1 MSERHGAS
9 RRWRPEP
16 AASAVPLTIR
26 IFRLDNALDNALA
39 VKFDSAA
46 FARKDGANFCWQEFT
61 MKRVSDCKPRTVLI
75 TGCSTGIGQAC
86 ALDLAAR
93 GWRVLAG
100 VRDRQDGQRIAREAA
115 GDLQPILLDVTDR
128 SMIQAAVERL
138 DALPGDGGLDGLV
151 NNAGIVVPGPLELL
165 ATEDLRRQLE
175 VNVLGTHALT
185 AAMLPMLRQ
194 AKGRIVLMGSITG
207 RITPPQYGAYAAS
220 KHALEAMADA
230 WRVELRPWRLSVS
243 IVQPDNV
250 DTPIWN
256 KLDRSVEA
264 LGNRSQQTVVD
275 MYQHSMQKVRASGL
289 RMGRT
294 GMSTAR
300 VVRAVRHA
308 LSARWPRARYPV
320 GWRTRLAFWGA
331 GNLPAWIMDRFLQ
344 LAVDR

>member
-1 MSERHGAS
+1 
-9 RRWRPEP
+9 
-16 AASAVPLTIR
+16 
-26 IFRLDNALDNALA
+26 
-39 VKFDSAA
+39 
-46 FARKDGANFCWQEFT
+46 
-61 MKRVSDCKPRTVLI
+61 MKRVSNRKPPAVLI
-75 TGCSTGIGQAC
+75 TGCSTGIGHAC

-93 GWRVLAG
+93 GWRVFAG
-100 VRDRQDGQRIAREAA
+100 VRDQQAGERIVQQAT

-128 SMIQAAVERL
+128 SMIQAAVDRL
-138 DALPGDGGLDGLV
+138 DAMLGTDGLDGLV

-165 ATEDLRRQLE
+165 ATEDFRRQLE

-207 RITPPQYGAYAAS
+207 WITPPQYGAYAAS

-230 WRVELRPWRLSVS
+230 WRVELRPWRLAVS

-256 KLDRSVEA
+256 KLDQSVAA
-264 LGNRSQQTVVD
+264 LGNRSEKTTVD
-275 MYQHSMQKVRASGL
+275 MYQRSMQKVRSSGL

-294 GMSTAR
+294 GMPTAR

-320 GWRTRLAFWGA
+320 GLRTRLAFWGA

-344 LAVDR
+344 SAVDR

>member
-1 MSERHGAS
+1 M
-9 RRWRPEP
+9 
-16 AASAVPLTIR
+16 
-26 IFRLDNALDNALA
+26 N
-39 VKFDSAA
+39 
-46 FARKDGANFCWQEFT
+46 
-61 MKRVSDCKPRTVLI
+61 RVSDRKPRTVLI

-100 VRDRQDGQRIAREAA
+100 VRNQQDGERITQQAL
-115 GDLQPILLDVTDR
+115 GDLQPILLDVTDG
-128 SMIQAAVERL
+128 SMIRAAVQRL
-138 DALPGDGGLDGLV
+138 EAVQGSAGLDGLV

-165 ATEDLRRQLE
+165 ATEDLRRQLQ

-185 AAMLPMLRQ
+185 AAMLPLVRQ
-194 AKGRIVLMGSITG
+194 ARGRIVLMGSITG
-207 RITPPQYGAYAAS
+207 RITPPHYGAYAAS

-230 WRVELRPWRLSVS
+230 WRVELRPWRLAVS

-256 KLDRSVEA
+256 KLDQSVEA
-264 LGNRSQQTVVD
+264 LGNRSAQSTVD
-275 MYQHSMQKVRASGL
+275 MYQRSMQKVRTSGL

-294 GMSTAR
+294 GMPTAR

-320 GWRTRLAFWGA
+320 GLRTRLAFWGA
-331 GNLPAWIMDRFLQ
+331 ANLPAWIMDRFLQ

>member
-1 MSERHGAS
+1 
-9 RRWRPEP
+9 
-16 AASAVPLTIR
+16 
-26 IFRLDNALDNALA
+26 
-39 VKFDSAA
+39 
-46 FARKDGANFCWQEFT
+46 
-61 MKRVSDCKPRTVLI
+61 MKLVSDQKPRAVLI
-75 TGCSTGIGQAC
+75 TGCSTGIGHAC

-100 VRDRQDGQRIAREAA
+100 VRSRQDGEQIVQQAA

-138 DALPGDGGLDGLV
+138 DALLGNDGLDGLV

-165 ATEDLRRQLE
+165 GTEDFRRQLE
-175 VNVLGTHALT
+175 VNVLGTHAVT

-230 WRVELRPWRLSVS
+230 WRVELQPWRISVA

-256 KLDRSVEA
+256 KLDQSVEA
-264 LGNRSQQTVVD
+264 LGNRPEQTTVD
-275 MYQHSMQKVRASGL
+275 MYQRSMQKVRSSGL

-294 GMSTAR
+294 GMPTAR
-300 VVRAVRHA
+300 VVAAVQHA
-308 LSARWPRARYPV
+308 LTARWPRARYPV
-320 GWRTRLAFWGA
+320 GWRTRLAFWGT
-331 GNLPAWIMDRFLQ
+331 GNLPAWIMDRFL
-344 LAVDR
+344 LSAVDR